1 MISVTVDTREFER
14 DLALYAKLA
23 RKTMQ
28 GAIFK
33 QGAKVVYAW
42 AFGDKAHESGLKGYT
57 PKKGA
62 IREMMLKRLKE
73 RTGGIYVRPS
83 AYAAADKQLG
93 NRKGSYTD
101 LVTRRIM
108 RQSRGKTEVVKTNS
122 KGLNRQALAVRS
134 ELNMRE
140 RARGF
145 SAYGAS
151 MLQQNTL
158 GFYARQAEQS
168 KSGGTWDAVFQGK
181 ARQDLSLAHL
191 VYNSA
196 VDDASLKLVWGTP
209 ETKLGE
215 SLTQPGAQKKLQR
228 ALYIVHEDMMVY
240 VRDRLAKAAADPNS
254 KYALALRA

>member
-1 MISVTVDTREFER
+1 MVSITVDTREFEQ

-42 AFGDKAHESGLKGYT
+42 KLGLRDYT
-57 PKKGA
+57 PKKGS

-83 AYAAADKQLG
+83 AYLRADKQLG
-93 NRKGSYTD
+93 SRKGSYTD

-108 RQSRGKTEVVKTNS
+108 RQSRGKTEVVKTNA
-122 KGLNRQALAVRS
+122 KGLNRQALAVRA

-151 MLQQNTL
+151 MSQQNTL
-158 GFYARQAEQS
+158 GFYADLAAKSQADGHWSAVFRGKAEQS
-168 KSGGTWDAVFQGK
+168 
-181 ARQDLSLAHL
+181 LSLADL
-191 VYNSA
+191 INGMS
-196 VDDASLKLVWGTP
+196 VDAASMKLVWGTP

-215 SLTQPGAQKKLQR
+215 SLLQPVAQKKLAA
-228 ALYIVHEDMMVY
+228 ALAAVHEDMMVY

-254 KYALALRA
+254 KWALALRA

>member
-42 AFGDKAHESGLKGYT
+42 KLGLRDYT
-57 PKKGA
+57 PKKGS

-83 AYAAADKQLG
+83 AYLRADKQLG
-93 NRKGSYTD
+93 SRKGSYTD

-108 RQSRGKTEVVKTNS
+108 RQSRGKTEVVKTNA
-122 KGLNRQALAVRS
+122 KGLNRQALAVRA

-151 MLQQNTL
+151 MSQQNSL
-158 GFYARQAEQS
+158 SFYTDLAAKSQADGHWSAVFRGKAEQ
-168 KSGGTWDAVFQGK
+168 G
-181 ARQDLSLAHL
+181 LSLADL
-191 VYNSA
+191 INGMS
-196 VDDASLKLVWGTP
+196 VDAASMKLVWGTP

-215 SLTQPGAQKKLQR
+215 SLLQPGAQKKLAS
-228 ALYIVHEDMMVY
+228 ALAAVHEDMMVY
-240 VRDRLAKAAADPNS
+240 VRDRLAKAGADPNS
-254 KYALALRA
+254 KWALALRA

>member
-1 MISVTVDTREFER
+1 MVSITVDTREFEQ

-42 AFGDKAHESGLKGYT
+42 KLGLRDYT
-57 PKKGA
+57 PKKGS
-62 IREMMLKRLKE
+62 IREMRPKRLKE

-83 AYAAADKQLG
+83 AYLRADKQLG
-93 NRKGSYTD
+93 SRKGSYTD

-108 RQSRGKTEVVKTNS
+108 RQSRGKTEVVKTNA
-122 KGLNRQALAVRS
+122 KGLNRQALAVRA

-151 MLQQNTL
+151 MSQQNSL
-158 GFYARQAEQS
+158 SFYTDLAAKSQADGHWSAVFRGKAEQ
-168 KSGGTWDAVFQGK
+168 G
-181 ARQDLSLAHL
+181 LSLADL
-191 VYNSA
+191 INGMS
-196 VDDASLKLVWGTP
+196 VDAASMKLVWGTG

-215 SLTQPGAQKKLQR
+215 SLLQPGAQKKLAS
-228 ALYIVHEDMMVY
+228 ALAAVHEDMMVY

>member
-1 MISVTVDTREFER
+1 MVSVTVDTREFEQ

-33 QGAKVVYAW
+33 HGAKVVYAW
-42 AFGDKAHESGLKGYT
+42 KLGLRDYT
-57 PKKGA
+57 PKKGS

-83 AYAAADKQLG
+83 AYLRADKQLG
-93 NRKGSYTD
+93 SRKGSYTD

-108 RQSRGKTEVVKTNS
+108 RQSRGKTEVVKTNA
-122 KGLNRQALAVRS
+122 KGLNRQALAVRA

-151 MLQQNTL
+151 MSQQNSL
-158 GFYARQAEQS
+158 SFYTDLAAKSQADGHWSAVFRGKAEQ
-168 KSGGTWDAVFQGK
+168 G
-181 ARQDLSLAHL
+181 LSLADL
-191 VYNSA
+191 INGMS
-196 VDDASLKLVWGTP
+196 VDAASMKLVWGTG

-215 SLTQPGAQKKLQR
+215 SLLQPGAQKKLAS
-228 ALYIVHEDMMVY
+228 ALAAVHEDMMVY

>member
-1 MISVTVDTREFER
+1 MGDSETMISATVDTREFEQDR
-14 DLALYAKLA
+14 ALYAKLA

-42 AFGDKAHESGLKGYT
+42 KLGLRDYV
-57 PKKGA
+57 PKKGS
-62 IREMMLKRLKE
+62 IRESMLKRLKE

-83 AYAAADKQLG
+83 AYAKADKKLADQASAAWSG
-93 NRKGSYTD
+93 KVSKKGKIIRKELKS
-101 LVTRRIM
+101 LLSV
-108 RQSRGKTEVVKTNS
+108 

-151 MLQQNTL
+151 MSQQNSL
-158 GFYARQAEQS
+158 GFYADLAAQS
-168 KSGGTWDAVFQGK
+168 QSDGHWSAVFRGK
-181 ARQDLSLAHL
+181 AQQDLSLADL
-191 VYNSA
+191 INGMS
-196 VDDASLKLVWGTP
+196 VDAASMKLVWGTP

-215 SLTQPGAQKKLQR
+215 SLLQPGAQKKLAS
-228 ALYIVHEDMMVY
+228 ALAAVHEDMMVY